1 MSCAT
6 RDPIMLDALLDA
18 FNATPCTS
26 QENFRRLYRDRL
38 LEDRTIS
45 IKVPQ
50 GMQQPFGH
58 AMEPGLA
65 VQARRGHHLLSHSTV
80 ACSAASAAAYVTVG
94 ALLCLCRCRGHDD
107 AASRP
112 STAEPPDV
120 RHMRVPWA
128 VLS

>member
-1 MSCAT
+1 MFRA
-6 RDPIMLDALLDA
+6 ALLVANSSPSLDL
-18 FNATPCTS
+18 

-65 VQARRGHHLLSHSTV
+65 VQARRWGPFAIPFAMLPSIPCQRRT
-80 ACSAASAAAYVTVG
+80 AAGCVSVTAAG
-94 ALLCLCRCRGHDD
+94 LQSPCRRCAQARCC
-107 AASRP
+107 
-112 STAEPPDV
+112 
-120 RHMRVPWA
+120 
-128 VLS
+128 